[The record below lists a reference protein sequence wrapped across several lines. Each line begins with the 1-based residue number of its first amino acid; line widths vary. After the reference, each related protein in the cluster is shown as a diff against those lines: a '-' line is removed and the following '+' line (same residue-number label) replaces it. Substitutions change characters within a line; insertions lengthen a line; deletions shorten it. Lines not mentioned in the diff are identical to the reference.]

1 MSSEFDESKRDA
13 KLTLRTLE
21 FEREILENIIFL
33 HVHLSN
39 INFINGII
47 FNVTFGKNIF
57 IFYLSFLFFSILR
70 IELDLKVKHESFSR
84 MIIFKIVIV
93 ERSVS
98 I

>member
-33 HVHLSN
+33 HVDLSS

-47 FNVTFGKNIF
+47 FNVTFGKNIL
-57 IFYLSFLFFSILR
+57 IFYLFFPILR

-84 MIIFKIVIV
+84 IIIFKIVIV